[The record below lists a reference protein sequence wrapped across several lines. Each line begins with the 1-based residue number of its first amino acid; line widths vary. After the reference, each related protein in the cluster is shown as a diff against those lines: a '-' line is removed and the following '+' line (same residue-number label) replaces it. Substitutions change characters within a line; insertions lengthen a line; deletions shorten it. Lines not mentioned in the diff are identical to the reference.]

1 MLTLGLGGLES
12 YFGHLQEIT
21 KLKEEL
27 AQIENYEEYNYGSS
41 SFSKT
46 GTQKLEDINEET
58 VTTLRNDDI
67 NELTLKALGNEE
79 TITTV
84 NLSELTE
91 KSNFYSANEKEKL
104 TEIEVSQDK
113 NSSLPVLDILIDTE
127 QTSKPER
134 DYLPTEMITSLENPS
149 DLASNKTTE
158 ESTSFHPSSTGLSAE
173 AALVKEA
180 GIPEFL
186 VEKANHQPLAEFI
199 TDSPL
204 QRTQGMLH
212 TEVHSSDKAV
222 DFSNFS
228 SDEIEAVQALPLIG
242 AKKELVVGKHSTT

>member
-67 NELTLKALGNEE
+67 NELNLKALGNEE

-134 DYLPTEMITSLENPS
+134 DYLPRVNCATYHVVGYRIFE
-149 DLASNKTTE
+149 K
-158 ESTSFHPSSTGLSAE
+158 
-173 AALVKEA
+173 
-180 GIPEFL
+180 PEFKTA
-186 VEKANHQPLAEFI
+186 ECNKRLAGQVNRPRLSKNE
-199 TDSPL
+199 
-204 QRTQGMLH
+204 G
-212 TEVHSSDKAV
+212 EDKGRRI
-222 DFSNFS
+222 F
-228 SDEIEAVQALPLIG
+228 P
-242 AKKELVVGKHSTT
+242 KP